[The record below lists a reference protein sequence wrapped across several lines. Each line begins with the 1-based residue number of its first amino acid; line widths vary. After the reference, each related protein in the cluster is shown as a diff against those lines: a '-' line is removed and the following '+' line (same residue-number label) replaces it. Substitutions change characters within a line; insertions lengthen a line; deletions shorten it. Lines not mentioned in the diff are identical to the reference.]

1 MDSIINIY
9 IYILD
14 NIYIYIQYCIMCV
27 RYYVKISDM
36 WFTRSSKL
44 LGNLWITVCHEF
56 FVLLWSLCIHKSAES
71 RLGSTAVERMV
82 VKWCRAFCHSWPMAS
97 ALIKELCVMML
108 GSTASDNLKA
118 QKIKTPSR
126 ELNCPGT
133 LRFQRNW
140 NAWVA
145 WCCLAHLGTNDCGD
159 LLPLVAVLAG
169 RASKSSIFPDSINF
183 ASNPPLP
190 SGNLR

>member
-9 IYILD
+9 IYIYWT
-14 NIYIYIQYCIMCV
+14 IYIYTIL
-27 RYYVKISDM
+27 YYVCEILCENKWNVIYKIIQIIGQSLDHSM
-36 WFTRSSKL
+36 PRVLCAFVIFVYSQVCRESVGKYRCGAHGGQMVQSL
-44 LGNLWITVCHEF
+44 LPFMAHGQCTDQRAVRDDVGFH
-56 FVLLWSLCIHKSAES
+56 SLGQPE
-71 RLGSTAVERMV
+71 G
-82 VKWCRAFCHSWPMAS
+82 
-97 ALIKELCVMML
+97 
-108 GSTASDNLKA
+108 
-118 QKIKTPSR
+118 SR
-126 ELNCPGT
+126 ELNGTRT

>member
-9 IYILD
+9 ILD
-14 NIYIYIQYCIMCV
+14 NIYIQYCIMCV
-27 RYYVKISDM
+27 RYYVKISEM

-44 LGNLWITVCHEF
+44 LGSLWITVCHEF
-56 FVLLWSLCIHKSAES
+56 FVLLCIHKSAES

-118 QKIKTPSR
+118 VANWTA
-126 ELNCPGT
+126 PG
-133 LRFQRNW
+133 LWGFKEIEMRGLLD
-140 NAWVA
+140 VA
-145 WCCLAHLGTNDCGD
+145 WHILEQMTVVICCL
-159 LLPLVAVLAG
+159 
-169 RASKSSIFPDSINF
+169 S
-183 ASNPPLP
+183 
-190 SGNLR
+190 

>member
-1 MDSIINIY
+1 MDSIINMY
-9 IYILD
+9 IY
-14 NIYIYIQYCIMCV
+14 NYIYTILYYVCV

-36 WFTRSSKL
+36 LFTRSSKL
-44 LGNLWITVCHEF
+44 LGSLWITVCHEF

-71 RLGSTAVERMV
+71 RLGTTDVERMV

-118 QKIKTPSR
+118 QQKNAKSR
-126 ELNCPGT
+126 IELHQDFEVSKKLKCVG
-133 LRFQRNW
+133 
-140 NAWVA
+140 
-145 WCCLAHLGTNDCGD
+145 CLAHLGTNDCGD
-159 LLPLVAVLAG
+159 LLPLVAVLVG